1 LSAET
6 GDGRD
11 DLQSLFLGALG
22 GNASHESLLHGLTAS
37 SALALDVGGTALGG
51 RQSSDEARNS
61 ALGDLGKVLGAGESE
76 GSREGKDGSLETHV
90 CFGGWWCLCERVVL
104 VLRID
109 WNGITEDFC
118 AKSKMESKATEDLEK
133 GKRDLINI
141 HRGWGTKLRKDGR
154 GRVRFTQRA
163 GTSTI
168 NSTKRWYRQQ

>member
-1 LSAET
+1 LGAET

-118 AKSKMESKATEDLEK
+118 AKSKMEPLKAETIRNKALAAAFLK
-133 GKRDLINI
+133 ALALPIPSLRRNRPHPVSPMVINNQ
-141 HRGWGTKLRKDGR
+141 LRAKYY
-154 GRVRFTQRA
+154 FF
-163 GTSTI
+163 
-168 NSTKRWYRQQ
+168 